1 MMSPR
6 LIRII
11 LALLAVVVIVSLILS
26 TLQY

>member
-6 LIRII
+6 LTRMI
-11 LALLAVVVIVSLILS
+11 LALLAIVVIASLILS

>member
-11 LALLAVVVIVSLILS
+11 LALLAVVVIVSLILG

>member
-6 LIRII
+6 LIRFV
-11 LALLAVVVIVSLILS
+11 LALLAIVVIASLVLS

>member
-6 LIRII
+6 LIRMI
-11 LALLAVVVIVSLILS
+11 LALLAIVVIASLVLS

>member
-6 LIRII
+6 LIRFV
-11 LALLAVVVIVSLILS
+11 LALLAVVVIASLILS